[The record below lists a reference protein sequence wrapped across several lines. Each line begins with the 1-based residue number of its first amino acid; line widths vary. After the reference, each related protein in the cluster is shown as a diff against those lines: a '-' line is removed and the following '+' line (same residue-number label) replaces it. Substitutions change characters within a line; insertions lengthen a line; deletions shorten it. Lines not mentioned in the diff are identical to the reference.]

1 MECSNGSYL
10 TQFLIDMYTCSLSC
24 NIVFL
29 HISTPSVNNKDR
41 RQNLINAKL
50 IYYKYCIVIF
60 YNHINLQWNVPMV
73 HIFPS
78 SCINMYTCSR
88 VLQYCFLAHFYLVT
102 FECGYNNYM
111 YTCPGRIFSLS
122 ISILSSS
129 ISIVS
134 PSNLGIVG
142 IHLAT
147 LSTAS
152 LYSCS
157 ITLAGID
164 AECLL
169 L

>member
-1 MECSNGSYL
+1 M
-10 TQFLIDMYTCSLSC
+10 SC

-41 RQNLINAKL
+41 RQKLINAKL
-50 IYYKYCIVIF
+50 MYYKYCIVLL
-60 YNHINLQWNVPMV
+60 YNHIKLQWNVRMV
-73 HIFPS
+73 PILHS
-78 SCINMYTCSR
+78 SCINMHTWYR
-88 VLQYCFLAHFYLVT
+88 VLKYCLLAHFYMVT
-102 FECGYNNYM
+102 FEYGYNNYM

-134 PSNLGIVG
+134 LSKLGIAS

-147 LSTAS
+147 LFIAS
-152 LYSCS
+152 LHSCS

-164 AECLL
+164 TECLL